1 MNVECLSMFGT
12 SDKSNKNVVDYLA
25 IKIDITSQ
33 DRPYYTIIY
42 HPINSEET
50 HEGYG
55 SSNPF
60 IVNSWIEEY
69 FVVKKKGDIND

>member
-25 IKIDITSQ
+25 IKIDITNQ

-42 HPINSEET
+42 RPINSEET
-50 HEGYG
+50 YEGYG

>member
-25 IKIDITSQ
+25 VKIDLTIQ

-42 HPINSEET
+42 RPINSEET
-50 HEGYG
+50 YEGYG
-55 SSNPF
+55 SSNPR
-60 IVNSWIEEY
+60 IVNTWIEEY